1 MYASVGNQRSSSATL
16 TLCSYDDA
24 FFSYPSAKVY
34 LILASKDFFSRSA
47 KLFIGQDFFCPPL
60 ESLQLENAFVFH

>member
-16 TLCSYDDA
+16 TLSSYGDA
-24 FFSYPSAKVY
+24 FFTYPSAKVY

-47 KLFIGQDFFCPPL
+47 KLFIGQDFFLPTARK
-60 ESLQLENAFVFH
+60 SST